1 MVLPACANSSLSIV
15 GAEVLSG
22 SGIFNL
28 IELLLERRFKA
39 RRGYQGIWDGG
50 VHAGIHDVLQGGLND
65 QPWSYLHHIIDLQDR
80 FVRFPAGID
89 RPVGLTVARLRQ
101 PDRENVV
108 CTAGQSRVVHSGA
121 DIVCNLI
128 AVFAG
133 RANLQEDAQAFFE
146 RGLADDIRATVAGP
160 DAAVNAVHKVLGVVP
175 YADAQLGVVGVTRIL
190 AGVVAGLD
198 GVKHAVVVVQGD
210 LRAARVGRVAG
221 DAVEDRPRCVQT
233 IGRSVIHSDGQG
245 GGGEYRRPGLRNVR
259 ADAEGAREEGIGIL
273 QRIELGV
280 VVV

>member
-80 FVRFPAGID
+80 FVTFPAGID

-101 PDRENVV
+101 PDRANV
-108 CTAGQSRVVHSGA
+108 
-121 DIVCNLI
+121 
-128 AVFAG
+128 
-133 RANLQEDAQAFFE
+133 QEDAQAFFE

-245 GGGEYRRPGLRNVR
+245 GGGEYRRPGLRIVR
-259 ADAEGAREEGIGIL
+259 ADAEGAREEGTGIL